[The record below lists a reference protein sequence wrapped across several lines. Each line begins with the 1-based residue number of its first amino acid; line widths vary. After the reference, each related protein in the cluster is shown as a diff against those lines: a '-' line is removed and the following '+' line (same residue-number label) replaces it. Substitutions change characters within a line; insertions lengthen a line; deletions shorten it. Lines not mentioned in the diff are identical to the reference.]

1 MDAARTEFHRRWA
14 AKQFH
19 EIYMNSIDAETHPE
33 RAARSEEHSALLW
46 RNYGTFVRD
55 TRDLGTYGFEGQY
68 AGRNATQIERRHNSE
83 YTNIKLPIVEF
94 FRWVFTEGTI
104 RLEGFSVQSNAEVRC
119 SFRVAPWLQLFGE
132 NLRDH
137 TTGAFASPS
146 AALSR
151 RPIGTVAH
159 RLFKSTIAD
168 CTRWAD
174 DQARRRGRPPRRPFA
189 RELAAFRRLVWLPT
203 SAAALT
209 SATLGLLPVM
219 DDLTVATF
227 TFADE
232 NVPG

>member
-1 MDAARTEFHRRWA
+1 MKRITIIALPTLAVLLPSLGCSSSNRDALMDAARTEFHRRWA

-132 NLRDH
+132 NICETTQLGPSPALR
-137 TTGAFASPS
+137 P
-146 AALSR
+146 L
-151 RPIGTVAH
+151 
-159 RLFKSTIAD
+159 
-168 CTRWAD
+168 
-174 DQARRRGRPPRRPFA
+174 
-189 RELAAFRRLVWLPT
+189 
-203 SAAALT
+203 
-209 SATLGLLPVM
+209 
-219 DDLTVATF
+219 
-227 TFADE
+227 
-232 NVPG
+232 